1 MCVFLG
7 VGGGQSD
14 WEVVECNLLP
24 CVLQATTVE
33 DLSMP
38 WVLTKSNL
46 VKQPVTLLDLC
57 YGKTNNL
64 NLQQVVSQSSSS
76 NTVLVTGYGEM
87 KVGWKGH
94 CTDISWNVIS
104 TVVPHLSLSMYFTSM
119 GVILIAESGQCQCCS
134 DGHCTE

>member
-1 MCVFLG
+1 MLSEAQSVCVLG
-7 VGGGQSD
+7 LGGGGGGRHG
-14 WEVVECNLLP
+14 WELVECNLLP

-46 VKQPVTLLDLC
+46 VKQPVTLVDLC

-76 NTVLVTGYGEM
+76 NTVFRAWVEGR
-87 KVGWKGH
+87 
-94 CTDISWNVIS
+94 CADISLNVIS
-104 TVVPHLSLSMYFTSM
+104 TVVVSR
-119 GVILIAESGQCQCCS
+119 V
-134 DGHCTE
+134 